1 MFSPRAADVL
11 PPRQDGS
18 MPLTLVL
25 GPANSAKAGEVLG
38 AFAAARRRGALLVVP
53 TARDAEAY
61 SRELAA
67 DGAILGG
74 SVLTFSGLAR
84 EIARRAGYEQTSV
97 SELQR
102 QRLLRTALERTKL
115 ATLAESAS
123 APGFAAAA
131 LELIAE
137 LERSLISTGR
147 FAQALGA
154 WAEGDEWRSRYGREI
169 ASIYRNYTRQLERL
183 GRVDAELY
191 AWRALDELRAAPG
204 RWGSTPVFF
213 YGFDDL
219 TPLERDA
226 IETLAMIS
234 GAQVTVSLTYEPG
247 RAALAARA
255 EVVEELRALAERVIE
270 LPALETHYADS
281 SNSPNAHSSLH
292 FLERHLFE
300 GAVGGA
306 SERIDPGDAVRL
318 LEAGGERA
326 EVELVAAEVLALL
339 RAGVAA
345 EEIAVVYRSLEASA
359 ALIERVFDA
368 FGIPVSIE
376 REIPFAHTP
385 LGRGVLAMARCSLLA
400 EDQAGAAELLAYLRT
415 PGVLARLELADR
427 LEATVL
433 QEGLRTAAQARERSS
448 LRFGELDALRDARDP
463 AREIER
469 QARRLLGLAHRGEAV
484 LLDRDEQL
492 DASALAVL
500 ARSLAELGELGERLS
515 GRELVQALEELT
527 VRSGGR
533 GGAGRVLVAQPL
545 QIRAR
550 RFRAVFVCGL
560 QEGAF
565 PAPGAPEPFLS
576 DERRRELNVASGL
589 RLRPRED
596 SLPRERYLFYSCV
609 SRATE
614 RLVLSWRSS
623 DEEGN
628 VELAS
633 PFIADVAELFSPDWF
648 ARRRRR
654 LLADVVFAPSDAPTE
669 RERARAEAVASEPS
683 SPVPATAPQSLSQTA
698 LGRIRHSEILSA
710 GALESYA
717 DCPVKWLVE
726 RELQPELL
734 GPEPDPLVRGSFIH
748 DLLERLLER
757 LGGAVTPQSLP
768 EAERIL
774 AELLQSEESPLAPG
788 RPASVRAAALRSVA
802 ADMRRYLVHEAAS
815 AGGWSPEAL
824 ELKFGFEEE
833 ESLPALELSE
843 GVRLR
848 GMIDRLD
855 VDGRGG
861 AIVRDYKSGGTRSEY
876 CGARWSDD
884 RQLQVALYMI
894 AVRELLGLA
903 PVAGFYQPL
912 GGDDLRARG
921 VFLEGAPVGAG
932 VVANDGRSRDELDE
946 ALEDARS
953 RAAALAA
960 RLRSGEL
967 TPCPETCSRDGCSYP
982 GICRTS

>member
-1 MFSPRAADVL
+1 
-11 PPRQDGS
+11 

-38 AFAAARRRGALLVVP
+38 AFGAARRRGALLVVP

-67 DGAILGG
+67 EGAILGG

-84 EIARRAGYEQTSV
+84 EIARRVGYQQTSV

-102 QRLLRTALERTKL
+102 QRLLRRALKRTEL
-115 ATLAESAS
+115 VTLAESAS

-131 LELIAE
+131 LELMAE

-147 FAQALGA
+147 FAQALEA
-154 WAEGDEWRSRYGREI
+154 WAGGDEWRSRYGREI
-169 ASIYRNYTRQLERL
+169 ASLYRNYSRQLERL

-191 AWRALDELRAAPG
+191 AWRALDQLRSAPG
-204 RWGSTPVFF
+204 RWGATPVFF

-226 IETLAMIS
+226 IETLARIA
-234 GAQVTVSLTYEPG
+234 GADVTVSLTYEPG
-247 RAALAARA
+247 RAALAGRA
-255 EVVEELRALAERVIE
+255 EVVEELRPLAERVLD
-270 LPALETHYADS
+270 LPAIDEHYDHPA
-281 SNSPNAHSSLH
+281 LYL
-292 FLERHLFE
+292 LERRLFE
-300 GAVGGA
+300 SVE
-306 SERIDPGDAVRL
+306 ERVDPAGAVRL

-326 EVELVAAEVLALL
+326 EVELIAAEVLELL
-339 RAGVAA
+339 RAGIPAG
-345 EEIAVVYRSLEASA
+345 EIAVVYRSLDGAA
-359 ALIERVFDA
+359 ALIQRVFDE
-368 FGIPVSIE
+368 FGVPVSIE
-376 REIPFAHTP
+376 RQLPFAHTV
-385 LGRGVLAMARCSLLA
+385 LGRGVLAMARCSLLP
-400 EDQAGAAELLAYLRT
+400 EDEASAAELLAYLRT
-415 PGVLARLELADR
+415 PGVLGRIELADR

-433 QEGLRTAAQARERSS
+433 QEGLRTAAQARERSD

-463 AREIER
+463 AQEIER
-469 QARRLLGLAHRGEAV
+469 HARRLLGLAHRGQAA

-492 DASALAVL
+492 DAGALAVL
-500 ARSLAELGELGERLS
+500 VRSLAELQELGERVS
-515 GRELVQALEELT
+515 GSELVAVLEELT
-527 VRSGGR
+527 VRAGTR
-533 GGAGRVLVAQPL
+533 GNAGRADAVLVAEPL

-576 DERRRELNVASGL
+576 DEHRRELGAASGL

-628 VELAS
+628 IELAS
-633 PFIADVAELFSPDWF
+633 PFIADVTELLEPEWF
-648 ARRRRR
+648 AGRRRR
-654 LLADVVFAPSDAPTE
+654 LLADIVFSASEAPTE
-669 RERARAEAVASEPS
+669 HERARAEAVASAARSIEP
-683 SPVPATAPQSLSQTA
+683 TTPQRLSETA
-698 LGRIRHSEILSA
+698 LSRIRHSQILSA
-710 GALESYA
+710 GALETYA

-726 RELQPELL
+726 RELQPALL
-734 GPEPDPLVRGSFIH
+734 GPQPEPIIRGSFIH
-748 DLLERLLER
+748 DLLERLLSL

-774 AELLQSEESPLAPG
+774 GELLESEESPLAPG
-788 RPASVRAAALRSVA
+788 RAASVRTAALRSVA
-802 ADMRRYLVHEAAS
+802 ADMRRYLAHEAAS
-815 AGGWSPEAL
+815 GAGWGPEAL
-824 ELKFGFEEE
+824 ELRFGFEEE
-833 ESLPALELSE
+833 ESGESLPPLELSD

-855 VDGRGG
+855 VEGRGG
-861 AIVRDYKSGGTRSEY
+861 AIVRDYKSGGSRAEY
-876 CGARWSDD
+876 SGARWSED

-894 AVRELLGLA
+894 AVHELLGLE
-903 PVAGFYQPL
+903 PVAGLYQPL

-921 VFLEGAPVGAG
+921 VFLSGAPVGSG
-932 VVANDGRSRDELDE
+932 VVGTDGRSQDELDE
-946 ALEDARS
+946 TLEDARS
-953 RAAALAA
+953 RAVALAA

-967 TPCPETCSRDGCSYP
+967 TPCPETCSREGCSFP
-982 GICRTS
+982 GICRFT

>member
-1 MFSPRAADVL
+1 MA
-11 PPRQDGS
+11 
-18 MPLTLVL
+18 LTLVL

-38 AFAAARRRGALLVVP
+38 AFGAARRRGALLVVP

-67 DGAILGG
+67 EGAILGG
-74 SVLTFSGLAR
+74 SVLTFSGLVR
-84 EIARRAGYEQTSV
+84 EIGRRVGYQQPCV

-102 QRLLRTALERTKL
+102 QLLLRRALERTEL
-115 ATLAESAS
+115 VTLAQSAS

-137 LERSLISTGR
+137 LERSLISTKR
-147 FAQALGA
+147 FAQALQA
-154 WAEGDEWRSRYGREI
+154 WADGDEWRSRYGREI
-169 ASIYRNYTRQLERL
+169 ASIYRNYSRELERF
-183 GRVDAELY
+183 GRVDSELY
-191 AWRALDELRAAPG
+191 AWRALDELRSAPG
-204 RWGSTPVFF
+204 RWGHTPAFF

-226 IETLAMIS
+226 IETLARIA
-234 GAQVTVSLTYEPG
+234 GAEVTVSLTYESG

-255 EVVEELRALAERVIE
+255 DVVEELRALAGSVLE
-270 LPALETHYADS
+270 LPALNTYYAD
-281 SNSPNAHSSLH
+281 PSLH
-292 FLERHLFE
+292 FLERNVF
-300 GAVGGA
+300 GSAA
-306 SERIDPGDAVRL
+306 ERIDPGDAVSL

-326 EVELVAAEVLALL
+326 EVELVAAEVLELV
-339 RAGVAA
+339 RAGVPAD
-345 EEIAVVYRSLEASA
+345 EIAVVYRSLDGSA
-359 ALIERVFDA
+359 ALVERVFEE

-376 REIPFAHTP
+376 REIPFAHTA
-385 LGRGVLAMARCSLLA
+385 LGRGVLAMARCALLP
-400 EDQAGAAELLAYLRT
+400 EDEAGAADLLSYLRT
-415 PGVLARLELADR
+415 PGVLTRIELADR

-433 QEGLRTAAQARERSS
+433 QEGLRTAAQARERSE

-463 AREIER
+463 ADEMER
-469 QARRLLGLAHRGEAV
+469 QARRLLALPHRGEAA

-500 ARSLAELGELGERLS
+500 VRSLAELEELGERLS
-515 GRELVQALEELT
+515 GPELVQALEELT
-527 VRSGGR
+527 VRGGAR
-533 GGAGRVLVAQPL
+533 GSAGRVRVAEPL

-576 DERRRELNVASGL
+576 DERRRELNIASGL

-609 SRATE
+609 SRASE

-628 VELAS
+628 IELAS
-633 PFIADVAELFSPDWF
+633 PFIADVAELLAPKWF
-648 ARRRRR
+648 ERRRRR
-654 LLADVVFAPSDAPTE
+654 LLADVVFDPSEAPTE
-669 RERARAEAVASEPS
+669 REGARAQAAAGGPRSLEPTTPQALSE
-683 SPVPATAPQSLSQTA
+683 TA
-698 LGRIRHSEILSA
+698 LSRIRHSEILSA
-710 GALESYA
+710 GALETYA

-726 RELQPELL
+726 RELQPALL
-734 GPEPDPLVRGSFIH
+734 GAQPEPMIRGSFIH
-748 DLLERLLER
+748 DLLEQLLRRLEAGITPESLTEAELILGELLE
-757 LGGAVTPQSLP
+757 
-768 EAERIL
+768 
-774 AELLQSEESPLAPG
+774 SEESPLAPG
-788 RPASVRAAALRSVA
+788 RPASVRTAALRSVA
-802 ADMRRYLVHEAAS
+802 ADMRRYLRHEAGSGAE
-815 AGGWSPEAL
+815 WEPEEL
-824 ELKFGFEEE
+824 ELQFGFEGEE
-833 ESLPALELSE
+833 SKDSLPALELGE

-876 CGARWSDD
+876 SGARWSED

-894 AVRELLGLA
+894 AVRELLGLR

-921 VFLEGAPVGAG
+921 VFLEAAG
-932 VVANDGRSRDELDE
+932 VGGGVVGTDGRSQDELDE
-946 ALEDARS
+946 VLDDARS
-953 RAAALAA
+953 RAVALAA

-967 TPCPETCSRDGCSYP
+967 EPCPETCSRDGCSYP
-982 GICRTS
+982 GICRLT